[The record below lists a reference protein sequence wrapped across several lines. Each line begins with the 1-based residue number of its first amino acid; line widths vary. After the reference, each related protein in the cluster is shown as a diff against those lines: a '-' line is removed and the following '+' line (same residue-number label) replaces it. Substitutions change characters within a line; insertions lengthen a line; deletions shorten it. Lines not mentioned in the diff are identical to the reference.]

1 MLEQKNETCGLL
13 EIKEVCLSGGIASIP
28 HYIYAAAAQGIGVI
42 CGSWLVLYY
51 KQLMQFAAAAIK

>member
-28 HYIYAAAAQGIGVI
+28 LYIYAAAAAQGIGVI
-42 CGSWLVLYY
+42 CGS
-51 KQLMQFAAAAIK
+51 